1 MSVIIRFIHA
11 LTSRFKRNHSFLMTI
26 VKDLIMPGHHLYRFA
41 LRTLLGLLIL
51 SMAALTAHGQQT
63 TITDAA
69 KGAYDFDS
77 LSGVI
82 DADQVDYFSGNWSYA
97 LPLGEVEGAGGLSLP
112 LAMRYSSAVTGTDRL
127 IKLGTAEQ
135 ISTLSK
141 GTVTLNNA
149 TWVGLGWNLEF
160 GAIKVTG
167 GYELEDTTSPINH
180 PFSFNLSMVLPDGS
194 HRLVRQLDDSQ
205 RDADPGVPLPA
216 TNVYF
221 AENRR
226 FMDIRWN
233 FDRTEPLASTWTVKT
248 VSGLT
253 YTFGAVTIG
262 GRNYGMNQTV
272 KGGTVQNGRFD
283 ELMPEMVYQ
292 WNLAEIRDQAGN
304 TIRFEYVSDGP
315 VTTVRDWAKERA
327 EATRSFRNL
336 LDFADLD
343 RRFPNGI
350 SEDGNIY
357 NLTVVKTFNTAHLSK
372 VVFAGADGKVVR
384 KITTETS
391 EREDLHVARYD
402 QVAITYDNYFTTPA
416 GETLTYGHH
425 LVTNNRNYR
434 MYDGISSAHRLDALT
449 VTDGVETAT
458 NPNGNQIARY
468 VFRYADD
475 KSLQARPPVAP
486 GDNARTLLLEE
497 IAVMGTG
504 SAASDQLP
512 PWRFTNT
519 LADSYRITK
528 ILTPAGGEMKIAYE
542 EVAPPDTTLK
552 YDDAYF
558 DRARRIKRMI
568 RDADGGGGPV
578 PPDITTFNYIQTAP
592 VMDII
597 DDRRVRRITFP
608 IVDEVL
614 PGGHGKI
621 RRDFVGEA
629 DLDALGLSARN
640 KKQESER
647 DIRRGLLEQTI
658 HYDASG
664 TVVQRQRTNWQVTTQ
679 GTWTGRWQPFYHPG
693 IPQQAYWIRPQEQ
706 ATTRDG
712 VSTTTQLTHN
722 AKNGLVASE
731 TLKSGSNTLRVTE
744 TSYHA
749 DEVTR
754 SPVTLVFG
762 QPVLDTSLSS
772 HNRTH
777 AAFLSSG
784 DPPVASVEAFLNAD
798 SAIESSGFYD
808 FAGRR
813 FSVSG
818 HDALRIRGVL
828 GTDQL
833 QGGDNMYAGVTVNV
847 AWKNAGS
854 RPAASLTQV
863 VPLGGG
869 RPDPQEKT
877 FDVLMP
883 VPSSADS
890 ARVNLTMYAG
900 VYKPQ
905 QAVYRKIRVYAKDI
919 QVTAMSADDP
929 EDVFLEGAHI
939 LDRPHVVTVRDGSGS
954 KLQSTK
960 YRYGRFVTGN
970 NAIIMPD
977 TTSAWL
983 DRNADGQV
991 DAGEWIDRQVAAAYD
1006 AYGNL
1011 IAAKDAHGTVSS
1023 TIMGYGKMRP
1033 VAAFTGA
1040 EASKVAAEVFDDHAG
1055 WDALAA
1061 ATPWHRTDIRP
1072 GAVTLEAG
1080 ALALDNAVA
1089 ERSLPSLA
1097 AGVFEVD
1104 ARVQATGERT
1114 EVTLGQ
1120 NRIRWVFE
1128 RDGRVKAADNG
1139 TLKDTGARYV
1149 PGRWHRLRIA
1159 WKNGRWWA
1167 RVDGVRY
1174 PKTGAWNMR
1183 GRRGVVDAV
1192 RLANGART
1200 AAASFDNLRAWPE
1213 GAQPS
1218 AMTTYDPLTLDAVA
1232 VTDANGHTVRYARDG
1247 LRRVVQTSDSR
1258 ERLTAQRDHAFSRG
1272 ISGTS
1277 TYNTA
1282 RPNRQTDI
1290 AYPSKDG
1297 HKDLSEN
1304 GHRVITRGT
1313 GDRLEE
1319 GVSLET
1325 TGPYV
1330 VEAGETV
1337 DLKAS
1342 VRIVL
1347 GPGFHAKAGSNF
1359 RAGIDASAGGD
1370 GVTGTGAVDYNQEK
1384 AAKRAVKLGPS
1395 SVLETGRV
1403 EGRVTARADFHPGSA
1418 TSGKTVIMSF
1428 DDRDSGDY
1436 VRMVYENGRVKLES
1450 SIGGT
1455 AASTTMVPGY
1465 NRNWPWARVE
1475 MELLPTGKVNAW
1487 MYSHRDTRFRSAS
1500 ASVAVPANWTPA
1512 FKAVG
1517 ESGDGYLANLYVG
1530 KAEAVTT
1537 YYDGLARP
1545 IQTRAGAESNDIVTR
1560 TTYNRAGKPEKL
1572 LGPVYRSP
1580 SQRYSA
1586 LAETAAGGRVTTT
1599 TYESDPLLRVSSVVP
1614 PGHDNNSAVDSR
1626 YGNWAAGSGLG
1637 LSYVTV
1643 DDEKG
1648 VATTSVYDPYGR
1660 MSRVI
1665 ADSAGT
1671 SAGTRNNQTS
1681 YAYDTLDRL
1690 ISTTMPGGGTTRYA
1704 YDTLGRMTSRHH
1716 PDSDGAT
1723 LYKYDD
1729 LGRVR
1734 FSQDARQRAAGVS
1747 NATRKVTYTVYD
1759 DFGRVTRV
1767 GESAA
1772 DFSRLDPERSYPFEN
1787 DASSWRSRMTYDGG
1801 DAVTDS
1807 DPVAGNEAASGGP
1820 NYAQGRLT
1828 RAQENT
1834 DADAAAEV
1842 VHCYAYDHL
1851 GNVRV
1856 KQVSIDG
1863 LTGTKTAVY
1872 DHDLA
1877 GRVTRLTYPD
1887 GAQARYAYDGAGR
1900 LNRVGDANGNTLA
1913 AYTHTAAG
1921 NIKTHAVGDDVVT
1934 GTYTYNPREWVTD
1947 IDYAGKFSSE
1957 LTYDLAGNVTR
1968 QVYSHGS
1975 AASKTADY
1983 AYDALYRI
1991 TGFDLT
1997 GGTSR
2002 DYAYDRSGNMTS
2014 VVTGSNRLTYNYSSA
2029 STPNRLDST
2038 AVGSATTTYAYNADG
2053 SVSSIGGNTLSYNYR
2068 SLVTGYGGNNTYTRD
2083 SEGHRVKRTWPGGAT
2098 YYLRGAGG
2106 AVLAEYNSVGTLTSS
2121 YFYAG
2126 GDRLARLAKGAM
2138 HYYLKDHLGSTR
2150 ILLSSSGTAAATYDY
2165 WPYGEILASSGT
2177 GSTSFKFTGH
2187 ERDLESGF
2195 DFMQYRTYEP
2205 NRMRFLQMDPR
2216 AEKYPGMSPYI
2227 YAGNNPIKFVDARGD
2242 TLDVG
2247 GLNKGQTALSY
2258 IHSMFDEETANR
2270 ITMGDGGRVSFDTE
2284 GLDLSQDSGLE
2295 LLNNLVNG
2303 PGMFLF
2309 EVGENTSAV
2318 VRESFGDLQAGTSIG
2333 FTVLSMSS
2341 LGIQSYSRTPRN
2353 IDGGVGSSGFL
2364 PTSGYNGQVSMAPG
2378 HWTFD
2383 PAGNHLMPISN
2394 VTFHELAEI
2403 YHRTIGRQPY
2413 MREDGSGAHK
2423 QAIEDAKRFRRQVQP
2438 PSGLTV
2444 GKGKFWLE
2452 R

>member
-1 MSVIIRFIHA
+1 
-11 LTSRFKRNHSFLMTI
+11 
-26 VKDLIMPGHHLYRFA
+26 
-41 LRTLLGLLIL
+41 
-51 SMAALTAHGQQT
+51 
-63 TITDAA
+63 
-69 KGAYDFDS
+69 
-77 LSGVI
+77 
-82 DADQVDYFSGNWSYA
+82 
-97 LPLGEVEGAGGLSLP
+97 
-112 LAMRYSSAVTGTDRL
+112 
-127 IKLGTAEQ
+127 
-135 ISTLSK
+135 
-141 GTVTLNNA
+141 
-149 TWVGLGWNLEF
+149 
-160 GAIKVTG
+160 
-167 GYELEDTTSPINH
+167 
-180 PFSFNLSMVLPDGS
+180 
-194 HRLVRQLDDSQ
+194 
-205 RDADPGVPLPA
+205 
-216 TNVYF
+216 
-221 AENRR
+221 
-226 FMDIRWN
+226 
-233 FDRTEPLASTWTVKT
+233 KT

-262 GRNYGMNQTV
+262 GRDYGMNQTV

-304 TIRFEYVSDGP
+304 TIRFEYASDGP
-315 VTTVRDWAKERA
+315 VTSVRDWAKERA
-327 EATRSFRNL
+327 EETRSFRNL

-343 RRFPNGI
+343 PRFPNGV

-357 NLTVVKTFNTAHLSK
+357 NLTVVKTFHTGHLDE
-372 VVFAGADGKVVR
+372 VVFAGSDGKVVR
-384 KITTETS
+384 RITTETS
-391 EREDLHVARYD
+391 EREDLHVARHGG
-402 QVAITYDNYFTTPA
+402 VAITYDNYFDTSPN
-416 GETLTYGHH
+416 ENDLNTYGHY
-425 LVTNNRNYR
+425 LVRNNHNYR

-449 VTDGVETAT
+449 VTDGGGSQV
-458 NPNGNQIARY
+458 ARY

-486 GDNARTLLLEE
+486 GDNARTLLLKE

-504 SAASDQLP
+504 NAASDQLP

-528 ILTPAGGEMKIAYE
+528 IVTPAGGEMKIGYE
-542 EVAPPDTTLK
+542 AIAPPDTTLK

-558 DRARRIKRMI
+558 DRTRRIKRMI
-568 RDADGGGGPV
+568 RDADGAGAGL
-578 PPDITTFNYIQTAP
+578 PDITTFNYIQTAP

-614 PGGHGKI
+614 PGTHGKI

-664 TVVQRQRTNWQVTTQ
+664 NVVQRQRTTWQVTTQ

-693 IPQQAYWIRPQEQ
+693 IPQQAYWIRAQEQ

-731 TLKSGSNTLRVTE
+731 TLKSGSHTLRVTD

-749 DEVTR
+749 DAVTH

-762 QPVLDTSLSS
+762 QPILDTSISTA
-772 HNRTH
+772 NRTH

-784 DPPVASVEAFLNAD
+784 DPPTASVEAFLNAD
-798 SAIESSGFYD
+798 SAIESTGFYD
-808 FAGRR
+808 FEGRR

-833 QGGDNMYAGVTVNV
+833 QGGDNMYAGVTVTAQWNRG
-847 AWKNAGS
+847 GS
-854 RPAASLTQV
+854 RPAASLTHV

-905 QAVYRKIRVYAKDI
+905 QAVYRKIRVYARDI

-954 KLQSTK
+954 KLQSTRH
-960 YRYGRFVTGN
+960 RYGRFVHGN

-977 TTSAWL
+977 TTSVWL

-1011 IAAKDAHGTVSS
+1011 TQAKDAHGTVTS
-1023 TIMGYGKMRP
+1023 TIMGYGRMRP

-1040 EASKVAAEVFDDHAG
+1040 DASKVAAEVFDDHAG

-1061 ATPWHRTDIRP
+1061 ATAWRRTDTRP
-1072 GAVTLEAG
+1072 GAVTLEDG
-1080 ALALDNAVA
+1080 ALTLDNAVA

-1114 EVTLGQ
+1114 EVTLGN

-1149 PGRWHRLRIA
+1149 PGRWHHLRIA
-1159 WKNGRWWA
+1159 WKNGRWHA
-1167 RVDGVRY
+1167 RLDGVRY
-1174 PKTGAWNMR
+1174 PKTGVWNMR

-1192 RLANGART
+1192 RLANGAL
-1200 AAASFDNLRAWPE
+1200 AAEAAFDNLRAWPE
-1213 GAQPS
+1213 GTQPA
-1218 AMTTYDPLTLDAVA
+1218 AMTTYDPVTLDATA

-1247 LRRVVQTSDSR
+1247 LRRVVQTTDGAG
-1258 ERLTAQRDHAFSRG
+1258 RLTAQRDHAFSRG

-1277 TYNTA
+1277 AYNTS

-1290 AYPSKDG
+1290 AYLSRDG
-1297 HKDLSEN
+1297 HKDLSKD
-1304 GHRVITRGT
+1304 GHRIITRGT
-1313 GDRLEE
+1313 ALTEGITLEE

-1337 DLKAS
+1337 DLRAS

-1359 RAGIDASAGGD
+1359 RAGIDPRVGGD
-1370 GVTGTGAVDYNQEK
+1370 EVTGTGAVAWNQRK
-1384 AAKRAVKLGPS
+1384 AAKRAVKLGAT

-1418 TSGKTVIMSF
+1418 TSGKTVILSF
-1428 DDRDSGDY
+1428 VDRDAGDY
-1436 VRMVYENGRVKLES
+1436 VRMVYENGRVKMES
-1450 SIGGT
+1450 RIGGS
-1455 AASTTMVPGY
+1455 AASTAMVPGY
-1465 NRNWPWARVE
+1465 NSSWPWARVE
-1475 MELLPTGKVNAW
+1475 MELVPSGRVNAW
-1487 MYSHRDTRFRSAS
+1487 MYNHRDTRFKGAS

-1512 FKAVG
+1512 FKAAG
-1517 ESGDGYLANLYVG
+1517 ESGDAYLANLYIG

-1537 YYDGLARP
+1537 YYDGLARSM
-1545 IQTRAGAESNDIVTR
+1545 QTRAGAEADDIVAQA
-1560 TTYNRAGKPEKL
+1560 TYNHAGKPEKR
-1572 LGPVYRSP
+1572 LGPVYQSP

-1586 LAETAAGGRVTTT
+1586 LAETAADNRVTTT
-1599 TYESDPLLRVSSVVP
+1599 AYDDDPLLRVLRVVP
-1614 PGHDNNSAVDSR
+1614 PGHDNNSAVDTR
-1626 YGNWAAGSGLG
+1626 YGNWGTESGLG
-1637 LSYVTV
+1637 RSFQTV

-1648 VATTSVYDPYGR
+1648 VATTRVYDPYGR
-1660 MSRVI
+1660 MQHVI

-1671 SAGTRNNQTS
+1671 SVGTRNNRTS
-1681 YAYDTLDRL
+1681 YAYDALDRMV
-1690 ISTTMPGGGTTRYA
+1690 STTMPGGGTTRYA

-1716 PDSDGAT
+1716 PDADGAT

-1729 LGRVR
+1729 LGRMR
-1734 FSQDARQRAAGVS
+1734 FSQDARQRAEGTG
-1747 NATRKVTYTVYD
+1747 ATRKITYTVYD

-1767 GESAA
+1767 GEAAA

-1842 VHCYAYDHL
+1842 VHRYAYDHL

-1856 KQVSIDG
+1856 KQVSIEG

-1887 GAQARYAYDGAGR
+1887 GAQARYAYDSAGR
-1900 LNRVGDANGNTLA
+1900 ISRVGDANGNTLA

-1921 NIKTHAVGDDVVT
+1921 NIGTHVVGDAIVT

-1947 IDYAGKFSSE
+1947 IDYAGTFSSR

-1968 QVYSHGS
+1968 QVYRQGS

-1991 TGFDLT
+1991 TGFDVT

-2002 DYAYDRSGNMTS
+2002 DYAYDRSGNLKSM
-2014 VVTGSNRLTYNYSSA
+2014 VTGSSRLTYNYSA
-2029 STPNRLDST
+2029 GSTPNRLDST
-2038 AVGSATTTYAYNADG
+2038 TGAGGQTYRYNRNGWMTRKGADMVRYDYRGLTTGVGSAAYLMDPD
-2053 SVSSIGGNTLSYNYR
+2053 R
-2068 SLVTGYGGNNTYTRD
+2068 R
-2083 SEGHRVKRTWPGGAT
+2083 RVKKTVGTSTT
-2098 YYLRGAGG
+2098 YYLRGTGG
-2106 AVLAEYNSVGTLTSS
+2106 NVLAEYTGQTHSARYV
-2121 YFYAG
+2121 YAG
-2126 GDRLARLAKGAM
+2126 SRRIARIAGSSAS
-2138 HYYLKDHLGSTR
+2138 YYLADHLGSTR
-2150 ILLSSSGTAAATYDY
+2150 SLVDGDGAVTATYDY
-2165 WPYGEILASSGT
+2165 WPYGKVLATSGT
-2177 GSTSFKFTGH
+2177 GATHFRFTGH
-2187 ERDLESGF
+2187 ERDAESGL
-2195 DFMQYRTYEP
+2195 DYMLARSYAYDVG
-2205 NRMRFLQMDPR
+2205 RFLRPDPMQD
-2216 AEKYPGMSPYI
+2216 EFPGISPYT
-2227 YAGNNPIKFVDARGD
+2227 YANNNPLKYVDPDGLSHHEPHQYLNAKIASEIR
-2242 TLDVG
+2242 TLKLNAVYAAKETIQTSILASDAVSEVADYGVLG
-2247 GLNKGQTALSY
+2247 GLASAGAGLV
-2258 IHSMFDEETANR
+2258 TANPV
-2270 ITMGDGGRVSFDTE
+2270 TTAGSLGFVRVSAGIGTGADALKTVALTADALFFEGSSQEAFDQFKTT
-2284 GLDLSQDSGLE
+2284 
-2295 LLNNLVNG
+2295 LLNFVTSRTFNAISRLYIKPTNFNG
-2303 PGMFLF
+2303 PGPSYRHSQT
-2309 EVGENTSAV
+2309 GEFVSDWK
-2318 VRESFGDLQAGTSIG
+2318 GG
-2333 FTVLSMSS
+2333 
-2341 LGIQSYSRTPRN
+2341 SYT
-2353 IDGGVGSSGFL
+2353 
-2364 PTSGYNGQVSMAPG
+2364 TA
-2378 HWTFD
+2378 TE
-2383 PAGNHLMPISN
+2383 A
-2394 VTFHELAEI
+2394 
-2403 YHRTIGRQPY
+2403 
-2413 MREDGSGAHK
+2413 
-2423 QAIEDAKRFRRQVQP
+2423 AKTLVP
-2438 PSGLTV
+2438 DDD
-2444 GKGKFWLE
+2444 E

>member
-1 MSVIIRFIHA
+1 MQKLSC
-11 LTSRFKRNHSFLMTI
+11 
-26 VKDLIMPGHHLYRFA
+26 RFA
-41 LRTLLGLLIL
+41 LGTLLGFLLL
-51 SMAALTAHGQQT
+51 SLSTLTAHGQT
-63 TITDAA
+63 TIRDAA
-69 KGAYDFDS
+69 KSAYDFDS

-112 LAMRYSSAVTGTDRL
+112 ILMRYSSAVTGTDRL
-127 IKLGTAEQ
+127 IKLSDDPMVT
-135 ISTLSK
+135 STQSK

-180 PFSFNLSMVLPDGS
+180 PFSFNLSLVLPDGS

-205 RDADPGVPLPA
+205 RAATPGAALPA

-221 AENRR
+221 TEHRR

-233 FDRTEPLASTWTVKT
+233 FDRHAPLASTWTVKT
-248 VSGLT
+248 VSGLI

-262 GRNYGMNQTV
+262 GHDYGMNQTV
-272 KGGTVQNGRFD
+272 KGGAVQNGRFN

-304 TIRFEYVSDGP
+304 TIRFRYASDGP
-315 VTTVRDWAKERA
+315 VTTVRDRAKERA
-327 EATRSFRNL
+327 AETRSFRNL
-336 LDFADLD
+336 LEFADID
-343 RRFPNGI
+343 PRFPNGI
-350 SEDGNIY
+350 TSGPNRT

-372 VVFAGADGKVVR
+372 AILAGADGKVVR
-384 KITTETS
+384 KIATETS
-391 EREDLHVARYD
+391 EREDIHVARHGG
-402 QVAITYDNYFTTPA
+402 VAITYDNFFSTPA
-416 GETLTYGHH
+416 GQTLPYGHH
-425 LVTNNRNYR
+425 LVTDSRNYR
-434 MYDGISSAHRLDALT
+434 TYDGISSAHRLDVLT
-449 VTDGVETAT
+449 VRDGVETDT
-458 NPNGNQIARY
+458 NPDGNQIARY
-468 VFRYADD
+468 VFHYDGANGGPP
-475 KSLQARPPVAP
+475 RPAVAS

-504 SAASDQLP
+504 NGASDQLP

-528 ILTPAGGEMKIAYE
+528 IVTPAGGEMKIAYE

-552 YDDAYF
+552 YDAAYF
-558 DRARRIKRMI
+558 DRSRRIKRMI

-597 DDRRVRRITFP
+597 DSRRVRRITFP

-640 KKQESER
+640 RQQESER
-647 DIRRGLLEQTI
+647 AIRRGLLEQTI

-693 IPQQAYWIRPQEQ
+693 IPQQAYWVRAQE
-706 ATTRDG
+706 TTVTRDG
-712 VSTTTQLTHN
+712 VGTTTQLTHN
-722 AKNGLVASE
+722 AKNGLVARE
-731 TLKSGSNTLRVTE
+731 TLKSGAHTLRVTE

-749 DEVTR
+749 DQVTR
-754 SPVTLVFG
+754 RPVTLVFG
-762 QPVLDTSLSS
+762 QPVLDTSLSTPD
-772 HNRTH
+772 RTH

-798 SAIESSGFYD
+798 SGSESTGFYD
-808 FAGRR
+808 FETRR
-813 FSVSG
+813 FSVFG
-818 HDALRIRGVL
+818 TNALRIRGVL

-833 QGGDNMYAGVTVNV
+833 QGGDNMYAGVTVTAQWNRG
-847 AWKNAGS
+847 GS

-863 VPLGGG
+863 VPVAGGLSG
-869 RPDPQEKT
+869 PREKS

-890 ARVNLTMYAG
+890 ASVKLTMYAG

-905 QAVYRKIRVYAKDI
+905 QSVYRRIRVYARDI
-919 QVTAMSADDP
+919 RATAMSADDP

-939 LDRPHVVTVRDGSGS
+939 LDRPHVVTVRDGYGN
-954 KLQSTK
+954 KLQSTRH
-960 YRYGRFVTGN
+960 RYGRFVHGN

-977 TTSAWL
+977 TTSVWL
-983 DRNADGQV
+983 DRDGDGVV
-991 DAGEWIDRQVAAAYD
+991 DAGEWIDRQVADAYD

-1011 IAAKDAHGTVSS
+1011 IEAKDAHGTVSS

-1040 EASKVAAEVFDDHAG
+1040 DASKVAAEVFDDHAG
-1055 WDALAA
+1055 WDALVAA
-1061 ATPWHRTDIRP
+1061 SPWRRTDTRP
-1072 GAVTLEAG
+1072 GAVTLEGG

-1089 ERSLPSLA
+1089 ERTLSSLA

-1104 ARVQATGERT
+1104 VRVQTTGERT

-1128 RDGRVKAADNG
+1128 RDGSMKAADNG

-1174 PKTGAWNMR
+1174 PKAGAWNMR

-1192 RLANGART
+1192 RLANGAQP

-1213 GAQPS
+1213 GAQPA
-1218 AMTTYDPLTLDAVA
+1218 AMTTYDPVTLDAVA

-1247 LRRVVQTSDSR
+1247 LRRVVQSTDLKG
-1258 ERLTAQRDHAFSRG
+1258 RLTAQRDHRFSRG

-1277 TYNTA
+1277 FYNTNA
-1282 RPNRQTDI
+1282 PNRQTDI
-1290 AYPSKDG
+1290 AYLSKYG

-1304 GHRVITRGT
+1304 GHRTLVRGS

-1325 TGPYV
+1325 SGPYV

-1359 RAGIDASAGGD
+1359 RAGIDDSAGGD
-1370 GVTGTGAVDYNQEK
+1370 QVTGSGAVAYNQQK
-1384 AAKRAVKLGPS
+1384 AAKRAVKLGAS
-1395 SVLETGRV
+1395 SVLETGRL

-1418 TSGKTVIMSF
+1418 TSGKTVIMAFEDGS
-1428 DDRDSGDY
+1428 DY

-1450 SIGGT
+1450 SIGGN
-1455 AASTTMVPGY
+1455 AASTAMVPGY

-1487 MYSHRDTRFRSAS
+1487 MYGHKDTRFKGAS
-1500 ASVAVPANWTPA
+1500 ASVAVPSGWTPA
-1512 FKAVG
+1512 FKAAG
-1517 ESGDGYLANLYVG
+1517 ESGDGYLANLYIG

-1537 YYDGLARP
+1537 YYDGLVRS
-1545 IQTRAGAESNDIVTR
+1545 IQSRAGAEADDIVTR
-1560 TTYNRAGKPEKL
+1560 TTYNRVNLPERL
-1572 LGPVYRSP
+1572 LGPVHRAP
-1580 SQRYSA
+1580 SYDYGVLSDA
-1586 LAETAAGGRVTTT
+1586 AAGSRITRT
-1599 TYESDPLLRVSSVVP
+1599 TYDNDPLLRVSSVVP
-1614 PGHDNNSAVDSR
+1614 PGHDNNSAVDNR
-1626 YGNWAAGSGLG
+1626 YGNWGTESGQG
-1637 LSYVTV
+1637 RSFQTV

-1648 VATTSVYDPYGR
+1648 VATTRVYDPYGR
-1660 MSRVI
+1660 MRHVI

-1671 SAGTRNNQTS
+1671 GAGTRNNRTS
-1681 YAYDTLDRL
+1681 FSYDALDRL
-1690 ISTTMPGGGTTRYA
+1690 VSTTMPGGGTTRYA

-1716 PDSDGAT
+1716 PDADAAT

-1729 LGRVR
+1729 LGRMR
-1734 FSQDARQRAAGVS
+1734 FSQDARQRAAGSS

-1767 GESAA
+1767 GEAA
-1772 DFSRLDPERSYPFEN
+1772 ANFSELDPERSYPFEN

-1801 DAVTDS
+1801 GDL
-1807 DPVAGNEAASGGP
+1807 VAGGEIEGGGP

-1828 RAQENT
+1828 KAQENT

-1842 VHCYAYDHL
+1842 VHRYAYDHL

-1856 KQVSIDG
+1856 KQVEIEG
-1863 LTGTKTAVY
+1863 LAGTKTLEYVY
-1872 DHDLA
+1872 DLA
-1877 GRVTRLTYPD
+1877 GRITGIIYPD

-1900 LNRVGDANGNTLA
+1900 LARVGDARGMTLA
-1913 AYTHTAAG
+1913 EYTHTAAG

-1934 GTYTYNPREWVTD
+1934 GTYAYNPREWVTD
-1947 IDYAGKFSSE
+1947 IDYAGTFRSK

-1968 QVYSHGS
+1968 QEYSHGS

-1991 TGFDLT
+1991 TSFDLT

-2002 DYAYDRSGNMTS
+2002 DYAYDRSGNLKSM
-2014 VVTGSNRLTYNYSSA
+2014 VTGSSRLTYNYSGT

-2038 AVGSATTTYAYNADG
+2038 TGTGGQAYVYNQNGWMTRKGADT
-2053 SVSSIGGNTLSYNYR
+2053 VRYDYR
-2068 SLVTGYGGNNTYTRD
+2068 GLTTGYGSARYLMDPDRR
-2083 SEGHRVKRTWPGGAT
+2083 RVKKTVGTAKT
-2098 YYLRGAGG
+2098 YYLRGPGG
-2106 AVLAEYNSVGTLTSS
+2106 NVLAEYSGQSLSAK
-2121 YFYAG
+2121 YIYAG
-2126 GDRLARLAKGAM
+2126 SKRIARIAGDSAS
-2138 HYYLKDHLGSTR
+2138 YYLADHLGSTR
-2150 ILLSSSGTAAATYDY
+2150 SLVDDEGAVTAAYDY
-2165 WPYGEILASSGT
+2165 WPYGKVLASSGS
-2177 GSTSFKFTGH
+2177 GSTHFRFTGH
-2187 ERDLESGF
+2187 ERDAESGL
-2195 DFMQYRTYEP
+2195 DYMLTRNYAYDVG
-2205 NRMRFLQMDPR
+2205 RFLRPDPMQD
-2216 AEKYPGMSPYI
+2216 EYPGLSPYA
-2227 YAGNNPIKFVDARGD
+2227 YANNNPLKYVDPDGMIIELASNLKPEQRARLQGYLDNLHKSQTGKFIYDEVHGSDVIFTIGFDEDIAKGKGGSADIIFNEEETERNPLTNLVTKASVSRGQLSIAEQRILGSPGD
-2242 TLDVG
+2242 T
-2247 GLNKGQTALSY
+2247 
-2258 IHSMFDEETANR
+2258 I
-2270 ITMGDGGRVSFDTE
+2270 E
-2284 GLDLSQDSGLE
+2284 GILGHEIFHAFQAIDDPARYKNLKEKAKRENLDLDQQELE
-2295 LLNNLVNG
+2295 IDAYIIQG
-2303 PGMFLF
+2303 II
-2309 EVGENTSAV
+2309 
-2318 VRESFGDLQAGTSIG
+2318 ES
-2333 FTVLSMSS
+2333 
-2341 LGIQSYSRTPRN
+2341 
-2353 IDGGVGSSGFL
+2353 
-2364 PTSGYNGQVSMAPG
+2364 
-2378 HWTFD
+2378 
-2383 PAGNHLMPISN
+2383 
-2394 VTFHELAEI
+2394 E
-2403 YHRTIGRQPY
+2403 
-2413 MREDGSGAHK
+2413 
-2423 QAIEDAKRFRRQVQP
+2423 
-2438 PSGLTV
+2438 
-2444 GKGKFWLE
+2444 LE
-2452 R
+2452 RQQRKEEESREGG

>member
-1 MSVIIRFIHA
+1 MPVFIHYIHT
-11 LTSRFKRNHSFLMTI
+11 LTMRISRKYRTAATI
-26 VKDLIMPGHHLYRFA
+26 VKDLIMQRRLCHFA

-51 SMAALTAHGQQT
+51 SMSALTAHGQQ

-97 LPLGEVEGAGGLSLP
+97 LPLGEVEGTGGLSLP

-127 IKLGTAEQ
+127 IRLSDDPAVT
-135 ISTLSK
+135 STLSK

-160 GAIKVTG
+160 GAIRVTG
-167 GYELEDTTSPINH
+167 GYELKDTTSPINH

-205 RDADPGVPLPA
+205 RADDPGVSLPA

-226 FMDIRWN
+226 FMDVRWN
-233 FDRTEPLASTWTVKT
+233 FDRNAPLASTWTVKT

-262 GRNYGMNQTV
+262 GNSYGMNQTV

-304 TIRFEYVSDGP
+304 TIRFRYASDGP

-327 EATRSFRNL
+327 EETRSFRNL

-343 RRFPNGI
+343 PRFPNGV

-372 VVFAGADGKVVR
+372 VIFAGADGKVVR
-384 KITTETS
+384 KIATETS
-391 EREDLHVARYD
+391 EREDLHVARHGG
-402 QVAITYDNYFTTPA
+402 VAITYDNYFDTPT
-416 GETLTYGHH
+416 GQNLTYGHH
-425 LVTNNRNYR
+425 LVRNNRNYR

-449 VTDGVETAT
+449 VTDGVETVT
-458 NPNGNQIARY
+458 NPDGNQIARY

-558 DRARRIKRMI
+558 DRSRRIKRMI
-568 RDADGGGGPV
+568 RDADGAGGPV

-608 IVDEVL
+608 VVDEVL

-629 DLDALGLSARN
+629 DLDALGLSATNR
-640 KKQESER
+640 KQESER

-664 TVVQRQRTNWQVTTQ
+664 NVVQRQRTTWQVTTQ

-693 IPQQAYWIRPQEQ
+693 IPQQAYWIRAQEM
-706 ATTRDG
+706 ATTWDG
-712 VSTTTQLTHN
+712 VITTTQLTHN
-722 AKNGLVASE
+722 AKNGLVATE
-731 TLKSGSNTLRVTE
+731 TLKSGTHTLRVTE

-749 DEVTR
+749 DQVTH

-762 QPVLDTSLSS
+762 QPVLDTSLSTA
-772 HNRTH
+772 NRTH

-798 SAIESSGFYD
+798 SAIESTGFYD

-813 FSVSG
+813 FSLSG

-905 QAVYRKIRVYAKDI
+905 QAVYRKIRVYARDL

-954 KLQSTK
+954 KLHSRK

-991 DAGEWIDRQVAAAYD
+991 SANEWIDRQVAAAYD

-1023 TIMGYGKMRP
+1023 TIMGYGRMRP

-1040 EASKVAAEVFDDHAG
+1040 PGSQVTAEVFDDHAS

-1061 ATPWHRTDIRP
+1061 ATPWHRTDTRA

-1080 ALALDNAVA
+1080 AFSVDNAVA

-1104 ARVQATGERT
+1104 VRVQATGERT

-1128 RDGRVKAADNG
+1128 RDGSVKAADNG

-1149 PGRWHRLRIA
+1149 PGRWHHLRIA
-1159 WKNGRWWA
+1159 WKDGRWWA

-1174 PKTGAWNMR
+1174 PKTGTWNMR

-1192 RLANGART
+1192 RLANGAQPAE
-1200 AAASFDNLRAWPE
+1200 AAFDNLRAWPE
-1213 GAQPS
+1213 GAQPA
-1218 AMTTYDPLTLDAVA
+1218 AMTTYDPVTLDAIA

-1247 LRRVVQTSDSR
+1247 LRRVVQTSDLKG
-1258 ERLTAQRDHAFSRG
+1258 RLTAQRDHAFSRET
-1272 ISGTS
+1272 SGVS
-1277 TYNTA
+1277 AYNTA

-1290 AYPSKDG
+1290 AYPSRDG
-1297 HKDLSEN
+1297 HKDLSMD

-1330 VEAGETV
+1330 VEAGETAT
-1337 DLKAS
+1337 LKAS

-1370 GVTGTGAVDYNQEK
+1370 GVTGSGAVAYNQRK
-1384 AAKRAVKLGPS
+1384 AAKRAVKLGAS

-1418 TSGKTVIMSF
+1418 TSGKTVIMAF
-1428 DDRDSGDY
+1428 EDGNDY
-1436 VRMVYENGRVKLES
+1436 VRMVYDRGRVKLER

-1455 AASTTMVPGY
+1455 AASTAMVPGY

-1487 MYSHRDTRFRSAS
+1487 MYGHKDTRFKSAS
-1500 ASVAVPANWTPA
+1500 ASATVPANWKPA
-1512 FKAVG
+1512 FKAAG
-1517 ESGDGYLANLYVG
+1517 ESGDAYLANLYIG
-1530 KAEAVTT
+1530 EAETVTT

-1545 IQTRAGAESNDIVTR
+1545 IQTRAGAEANDIVTR
-1560 TTYNRAGKPEKL
+1560 TTYNRVNLPERL
-1572 LGPVYRSP
+1572 LGPVHRAP
-1580 SQRYSA
+1580 SYDYGVLSDA
-1586 LAETAAGGRVTTT
+1586 AAGSRITRT
-1599 TYESDPLLRVSSVVP
+1599 TYDNDPLLRVSSVVP
-1614 PGHDNNSAVDSR
+1614 PGHDNNSAVDTR
-1626 YGNWAAGSGLG
+1626 YGNWAAGPGLG
-1637 LSYVTV
+1637 RSYVTV

-1648 VATTSVYDPYGR
+1648 VATTRVYDPYGR
-1660 MSRVI
+1660 MQHVI
-1665 ADSAGT
+1665 ADSAGV
-1671 SAGTRNNQTS
+1671 SAGTRNN
-1681 YAYDTLDRL
+1681 
-1690 ISTTMPGGGTTRYA
+1690 
-1704 YDTLGRMTSRHH
+1704 
-1716 PDSDGAT
+1716 
-1723 LYKYDD
+1723 
-1729 LGRVR
+1729 
-1734 FSQDARQRAAGVS
+1734 
-1747 NATRKVTYTVYD
+1747 
-1759 DFGRVTRV
+1759 
-1767 GESAA
+1767 
-1772 DFSRLDPERSYPFEN
+1772 
-1787 DASSWRSRMTYDGG
+1787 
-1801 DAVTDS
+1801 
-1807 DPVAGNEAASGGP
+1807 
-1820 NYAQGRLT
+1820 
-1828 RAQENT
+1828 
-1834 DADAAAEV
+1834 
-1842 VHCYAYDHL
+1842 
-1851 GNVRV
+1851 
-1856 KQVSIDG
+1856 
-1863 LTGTKTAVY
+1863 
-1872 DHDLA
+1872 
-1877 GRVTRLTYPD
+1877 
-1887 GAQARYAYDGAGR
+1887 
-1900 LNRVGDANGNTLA
+1900 
-1913 AYTHTAAG
+1913 
-1921 NIKTHAVGDDVVT
+1921 
-1934 GTYTYNPREWVTD
+1934 
-1947 IDYAGKFSSE
+1947 
-1957 LTYDLAGNVTR
+1957 
-1968 QVYSHGS
+1968 
-1975 AASKTADY
+1975 
-1983 AYDALYRI
+1983 
-1991 TGFDLT
+1991 
-1997 GGTSR
+1997 
-2002 DYAYDRSGNMTS
+2002 
-2014 VVTGSNRLTYNYSSA
+2014 
-2029 STPNRLDST
+2029 
-2038 AVGSATTTYAYNADG
+2038 
-2053 SVSSIGGNTLSYNYR
+2053 
-2068 SLVTGYGGNNTYTRD
+2068 
-2083 SEGHRVKRTWPGGAT
+2083 
-2098 YYLRGAGG
+2098 
-2106 AVLAEYNSVGTLTSS
+2106 
-2121 YFYAG
+2121 
-2126 GDRLARLAKGAM
+2126 
-2138 HYYLKDHLGSTR
+2138 
-2150 ILLSSSGTAAATYDY
+2150 
-2165 WPYGEILASSGT
+2165 
-2177 GSTSFKFTGH
+2177 
-2187 ERDLESGF
+2187 
-2195 DFMQYRTYEP
+2195 
-2205 NRMRFLQMDPR
+2205 
-2216 AEKYPGMSPYI
+2216 
-2227 YAGNNPIKFVDARGD
+2227 
-2242 TLDVG
+2242 
-2247 GLNKGQTALSY
+2247 
-2258 IHSMFDEETANR
+2258 
-2270 ITMGDGGRVSFDTE
+2270 
-2284 GLDLSQDSGLE
+2284 
-2295 LLNNLVNG
+2295 
-2303 PGMFLF
+2303 
-2309 EVGENTSAV
+2309 
-2318 VRESFGDLQAGTSIG
+2318 
-2333 FTVLSMSS
+2333 
-2341 LGIQSYSRTPRN
+2341 
-2353 IDGGVGSSGFL
+2353 
-2364 PTSGYNGQVSMAPG
+2364 
-2378 HWTFD
+2378 
-2383 PAGNHLMPISN
+2383 
-2394 VTFHELAEI
+2394 
-2403 YHRTIGRQPY
+2403 
-2413 MREDGSGAHK
+2413 
-2423 QAIEDAKRFRRQVQP
+2423 
-2438 PSGLTV
+2438 
-2444 GKGKFWLE
+2444 
-2452 R
+2452 

>member
-1 MSVIIRFIHA
+1 MPVFIHYIHT
-11 LTSRFKRNHSFLMTI
+11 LTMRISRKYRTAATI
-26 VKDLIMPGHHLYRFA
+26 VKELIMPRRHLYRFA
-41 LRTLLGLLIL
+41 LGTLFGLLL
-51 SMAALTAHGQQT
+51 LFMAALNVHSQT

-97 LPLGEVEGAGGLSLP
+97 LPLGEVEGTGGLSLP

-160 GAIKVTG
+160 GAIRVIG
-167 GYELEDTTSPINH
+167 GYDLKDTTSPINH

-205 RDADPGVPLPA
+205 RSSDTSAALPA

-226 FMDIRWN
+226 FMDVRWN
-233 FDRTEPLASTWTVKT
+233 FDRNAPLASTWTVKT

-262 GRNYGMNQTV
+262 GRDYGMNQTV

-304 TIRFEYVSDGP
+304 TIRFRYASDGP

-327 EATRSFRNL
+327 EETRSFRNL

-343 RRFPNGI
+343 PRFPNGV

-357 NLTVVKTFNTAHLSK
+357 NLTVVKTFHTGHLDE
-372 VVFAGADGKVVR
+372 VVFAGSDGKVVR
-384 KITTETS
+384 RITTETS
-391 EREDLHVARYD
+391 EREDLHVARHGG
-402 QVAITYDNYFTTPA
+402 VAITYDNYFTTPT
-416 GETLTYGHH
+416 GQNLTYGHH
-425 LVTNNRNYR
+425 LVRNNRNYR
-434 MYDGISSAHRLDALT
+434 MYDGLSSAHRLDALT
-449 VTDGVETAT
+449 VRDGR
-458 NPNGNQIARY
+458 GNQIARY

-504 SAASDQLP
+504 SAAADQLP

-528 ILTPAGGEMKIAYE
+528 ILTPAGGEMKIVYE
-542 EVAPPDTTLK
+542 AIPVPDTSWAK
-552 YDDAYF
+552 HINYDEAYF
-558 DRARRIKRMI
+558 DRSRRIKHMI
-568 RDADGGGGPV
+568 RDADGAGPV
-578 PPDITTFNYIQTAP
+578 PPDRTTFTYVQTAP
-592 VMDII
+592 VMDTI
-597 DDRRVRRITFP
+597 DSRRMRRVTFP

-629 DLDALGLSARN
+629 DLDALELSATNR
-640 KKQESER
+640 KQESER

-658 HYDASG
+658 HYDATG
-664 TVVQRQRTNWQVTTQ
+664 TVVQRQRTTWQVTTQ

-693 IPQQAYWIRPQEQ
+693 IPQQAYWIRAQEM

-712 VSTTTQLTHN
+712 VITTTQLTHN
-722 AKNGLVASE
+722 AKNGLVATE
-731 TLKSGSNTLRVTE
+731 TLKSGTHTLRVTE

-762 QPVLDTSLSS
+762 QPVLDTSLSTR
-772 HNRTH
+772 NQTH

-798 SAIESSGFYD
+798 SAIESTGFYD

-813 FSVSG
+813 FSLSG
-818 HDALRIRGVL
+818 HHALRIRGVL

-847 AWKNAGS
+847 AWKNAGN

-869 RPDPQEKT
+869 RPSPQEKT

-900 VYKPQ
+900 VYKPRQ
-905 QAVYRKIRVYAKDI
+905 SVYRKIRVYAKDI

-929 EDVFLEGAHI
+929 EAVFLEGAHI
-939 LDRPHVVTVRDGSGS
+939 LDRPHVVTVKDGSGNR
-954 KLQSTK
+954 LQSTRH
-960 YRYGRFVTGN
+960 RYGRFVHGN
-970 NAIIMPD
+970 IAIIMPD

-983 DRNADGQV
+983 DRNADGLV
-991 DAGEWIDRQVAAAYD
+991 DAGEWIDRQVAAVYD

-1011 IAAKDAHGTVSS
+1011 LAAKDAHGTVTS
-1023 TIMGYGKMRP
+1023 TIMGYGRMRP

-1040 EASKVAAEVFDDHAG
+1040 EASKVTAEVFDDHAG
-1055 WDALAA
+1055 WNALVAA
-1061 ATPWHRTDIRP
+1061 GPWRRTDTRP
-1072 GAVTLEAG
+1072 GAITLEAG
-1080 ALALDNAVA
+1080 ALSLDNAVA

-1104 ARVQATGERT
+1104 TRVQATGERT

-1128 RDGRVKAADNG
+1128 RDGSVKAADNG
-1139 TLKDTGARYV
+1139 TLKVTGARYV

-1159 WKNGRWWA
+1159 WKNGRWHA

-1174 PKTGAWNMR
+1174 PATGAWNMR

-1192 RLANGART
+1192 RLANGAQPAE
-1200 AAASFDNLRAWPE
+1200 AAFDNLRAWPD
-1213 GAQPS
+1213 GAQPA
-1218 AMTTYDPLTLDAVA
+1218 AMTTFDPVTLDAVT

-1247 LRRVVQTSDSR
+1247 LRRVVQTTDGR
-1258 ERLTAQRDHAFSRG
+1258 GRLTAQRDHRFSRG
-1272 ISGTS
+1272 KSGTS
-1277 TYNTA
+1277 AYNTS

-1297 HKDLSEN
+1297 HKDLSRD
-1304 GHRVITRGT
+1304 GHRTLVRGS

-1359 RAGIDASAGGD
+1359 RAGIDPRAGGD
-1370 GVTGTGAVDYNQEK
+1370 GVTGTGAVAYNQEK
-1384 AAKRAVKLGPS
+1384 AAKRAVKLGAS
-1395 SVLETGRV
+1395 SVLETGKV

-1418 TSGKTVIMSF
+1418 TSGKTVIMAF

-1455 AASTTMVPGY
+1455 AASTAMVPGY

-1475 MELLPTGKVNAW
+1475 MELLPSGKVNAW
-1487 MYSHRDTRFRSAS
+1487 LYGHKDTRFKSAS
-1500 ASVAVPANWTPA
+1500 ASATVPANWKPA
-1512 FKAVG
+1512 FKAAG
-1517 ESGDGYLANLYVG
+1517 ESGDGYLANLYIG
-1530 KAEAVTT
+1530 EAETVTT
-1537 YYDGLARP
+1537 YYDGLARSM
-1545 IQTRAGAESNDIVTR
+1545 QTRAGAEAKDIVTQA
-1560 TTYNRAGKPEKL
+1560 TYNRAGKPDRL

-1586 LAETAAGGRVTTT
+1586 LAETAAGSRVTTT
-1599 TYESDPLLRVSSVVP
+1599 AYDDDPLLRVSRVVP
-1614 PGHDNNSAVDSR
+1614 PGHDNNSAVDTR
-1626 YGNWAAGSGLG
+1626 YGNWGTESGLG
-1637 LSYVTV
+1637 RSFQTV

-1648 VATTSVYDPYGR
+1648 VATTRVYDPYGR
-1660 MSRVI
+1660 MRHVI
-1665 ADSAGT
+1665 ADSAGV
-1671 SAGTRNNQTS
+1671 SVGTRNNRTS
-1681 YAYDTLDRL
+1681 YAYDALDRMV
-1690 ISTTMPGGGTTRYA
+1690 STTMPGGGTTRYA

-1716 PDSDGAT
+1716 PDADGAT

-1729 LGRVR
+1729 QGRMR
-1734 FSQDARQRAAGVS
+1734 FSQDARQRAAGTS
-1747 NATRKVTYTVYD
+1747 NATRKITYTVYD

-1767 GESAA
+1767 GEAA
-1772 DFSRLDPERSYPFEN
+1772 ANFSRLDPERSYPFEN

-1801 DAVTDS
+1801 DLVAG
-1807 DPVAGNEAASGGP
+1807 DPVADNGTASGGS

-1828 RAQENT
+1828 KIEENT
-1834 DADAAAEV
+1834 DAD
-1842 VHCYAYDHL
+1842 
-1851 GNVRV
+1851 
-1856 KQVSIDG
+1856 
-1863 LTGTKTAVY
+1863 
-1872 DHDLA
+1872 
-1877 GRVTRLTYPD
+1877 
-1887 GAQARYAYDGAGR
+1887 
-1900 LNRVGDANGNTLA
+1900 
-1913 AYTHTAAG
+1913 
-1921 NIKTHAVGDDVVT
+1921 
-1934 GTYTYNPREWVTD
+1934 
-1947 IDYAGKFSSE
+1947 
-1957 LTYDLAGNVTR
+1957 
-1968 QVYSHGS
+1968 
-1975 AASKTADY
+1975 
-1983 AYDALYRI
+1983 
-1991 TGFDLT
+1991 
-1997 GGTSR
+1997 
-2002 DYAYDRSGNMTS
+2002 
-2014 VVTGSNRLTYNYSSA
+2014 
-2029 STPNRLDST
+2029 
-2038 AVGSATTTYAYNADG
+2038 
-2053 SVSSIGGNTLSYNYR
+2053 
-2068 SLVTGYGGNNTYTRD
+2068 
-2083 SEGHRVKRTWPGGAT
+2083 
-2098 YYLRGAGG
+2098 
-2106 AVLAEYNSVGTLTSS
+2106 
-2121 YFYAG
+2121 
-2126 GDRLARLAKGAM
+2126 
-2138 HYYLKDHLGSTR
+2138 
-2150 ILLSSSGTAAATYDY
+2150 
-2165 WPYGEILASSGT
+2165 
-2177 GSTSFKFTGH
+2177 
-2187 ERDLESGF
+2187 
-2195 DFMQYRTYEP
+2195 
-2205 NRMRFLQMDPR
+2205 
-2216 AEKYPGMSPYI
+2216 
-2227 YAGNNPIKFVDARGD
+2227 
-2242 TLDVG
+2242 
-2247 GLNKGQTALSY
+2247 
-2258 IHSMFDEETANR
+2258 
-2270 ITMGDGGRVSFDTE
+2270 
-2284 GLDLSQDSGLE
+2284 
-2295 LLNNLVNG
+2295 
-2303 PGMFLF
+2303 
-2309 EVGENTSAV
+2309 
-2318 VRESFGDLQAGTSIG
+2318 
-2333 FTVLSMSS
+2333 
-2341 LGIQSYSRTPRN
+2341 
-2353 IDGGVGSSGFL
+2353 
-2364 PTSGYNGQVSMAPG
+2364 
-2378 HWTFD
+2378 
-2383 PAGNHLMPISN
+2383 
-2394 VTFHELAEI
+2394 
-2403 YHRTIGRQPY
+2403 
-2413 MREDGSGAHK
+2413 
-2423 QAIEDAKRFRRQVQP
+2423 
-2438 PSGLTV
+2438 
-2444 GKGKFWLE
+2444 
-2452 R
+2452 

>member
-1 MSVIIRFIHA
+1 MPVFIHYIRT
-11 LTSRFKRNHSFLMTI
+11 LTMRILRKHRTAVTI
-26 VKDLIMPGHHLYRFA
+26 VKEFTMQRRLCHFA

-51 SMAALTAHGQQT
+51 SMAALTAHGQT

-97 LPLGEVEGAGGLSLP
+97 VPLGEVEGAGGLSLP

-127 IKLGTAEQ
+127 IKLGTAQQ

-167 GYELEDTTSPINH
+167 GYELKDTTSPINH

-205 RDADPGVPLPA
+205 RSSDTSAALPA

-226 FMDIRWN
+226 FMDVRWN
-233 FDRTEPLASTWTVKT
+233 FNRNRPLASTWTVKT

-262 GRNYGMNQTV
+262 GRDYGMNQTV

-304 TIRFEYVSDGP
+304 TIRFEYASDGP

-327 EATRSFRNL
+327 AETRSFRNL

-343 RRFPNGI
+343 PRFPNGV
-350 SEDGNIY
+350 SEDGNTY

-372 VVFAGADGKVVR
+372 IVFAGSDGKVVR

-391 EREDLHVARYD
+391 EREDLNIARH
-402 QVAITYDNYFTTPA
+402 QNVVITYDNYFDTSPN
-416 GETLTYGHH
+416 ENDLNTYGHY
-425 LVTNNRNYR
+425 LVRNNHNYR

-449 VTDGVETAT
+449 VTDGGGSQV
-458 NPNGNQIARY
+458 ARY

-486 GDNARTLLLEE
+486 GDNARTLLLKE

-504 SAASDQLP
+504 NAASDQLP

-528 ILTPAGGEMKIAYE
+528 IVTPAGGEMKIGYE
-542 EVAPPDTTLK
+542 AIAPPDTTLK

-568 RDADGGGGPV
+568 RDADGAGAGL
-578 PPDITTFNYIQTAP
+578 PDITTFNYIQTAP

-614 PGGHGKI
+614 PGTHGKI

-664 TVVQRQRTNWQVTTQ
+664 TVVQRQRTNWQVTAQ

-693 IPQQAYWIRPQEQ
+693 IPQQAYWIRAQEQ

-731 TLKSGSNTLRVTE
+731 TLKSGSTPCASPRPAIMRTVT
-744 TSYHA
+744 H
-749 DEVTR
+749 

-762 QPVLDTSLSS
+762 QPVLDTSLSTA
-772 HNRTH
+772 NRTH

-798 SAIESSGFYD
+798 SAIESTGFYD
-808 FAGRR
+808 FEGRR

-833 QGGDNMYAGVTVNV
+833 QGGDNMYAGVTVTV

-905 QAVYRKIRVYAKDI
+905 QAVYRKIRVYARDI

-939 LDRPHVVTVRDGSGS
+939 LDRPHVVTVRDGSGNR
-954 KLQSTK
+954 LQSTR
-960 YRYGRFVTGN
+960 YRYGRFVHGN
-970 NAIIMPD
+970 HAIIMPD
-977 TTSAWL
+977 TTSVWL
-983 DRNADGQV
+983 DRNADGVV
-991 DAGEWIDRQVAAAYD
+991 DTNEWIDRQVADAYD

-1011 IAAKDAHGTVSS
+1011 TEAKNAHGTVTS

-1040 EASKVAAEVFDDHAG
+1040 EASKVTAEVFDDHAG

-1061 ATPWHRTDIRP
+1061 ATPWHRTDTRA
-1072 GAVTLEAG
+1072 GAITLKDG

-1149 PGRWHRLRIA
+1149 PGRWHHLRIA
-1159 WKNGRWWA
+1159 WKNGRWHA
-1167 RVDGVRY
+1167 RMDGARY

-1192 RLANGART
+1192 RLANGAQPAE
-1200 AAASFDNLRAWPE
+1200 AAFDNLRAWPE
-1213 GAQPS
+1213 GAQPA
-1218 AMTTYDPLTLDAVA
+1218 AMTTFDPVTLDAVA

-1247 LRRVVQTSDSR
+1247 LRRVVQTSDGR
-1258 ERLTAQRDHAFSRG
+1258 ERQTAQRDHAFSRG

-1277 TYNTA
+1277 AYNTS

-1290 AYPSKDG
+1290 AYPSRDG
-1297 HKDLSEN
+1297 HKDLSKD

-1330 VEAGETV
+1330 VEAGETAT
-1337 DLKAS
+1337 LKAS

-1370 GVTGTGAVDYNQEK
+1370 GVTGSGAVAWNQRK
-1384 AAKRAVKLGPS
+1384 AAKRSVKLGAS

-1418 TSGKTVIMSF
+1418 TSGKTVIMAF
-1428 DDRDSGDY
+1428 EDGGDY

-1450 SIGGT
+1450 RIGGA
-1455 AASTTMVPGY
+1455 AASTAMVPGY
-1465 NRNWPWARVE
+1465 NSNWPWARVE
-1475 MELLPTGKVNAW
+1475 MELLPTGTVNAW
-1487 MYSHRDTRFRSAS
+1487 MYGHKDTRFKGASAS
-1500 ASVAVPANWTPA
+1500 AIVPANWNPA
-1512 FKAVG
+1512 FKAAG
-1517 ESGDGYLANLYVG
+1517 ESGDGYLANLYIG
-1530 KAEAVTT
+1530 EAETVTT
-1537 YYDGLARP
+1537 YYDGLARS
-1545 IQTRAGAESNDIVTR
+1545 IQTRAGAEANDIVTR
-1560 TTYNRAGKPEKL
+1560 TTYNRAGKSDKL

-1599 TYESDPLLRVSSVVP
+1599 TYDDDPLLRVSSVIP
-1614 PGHDNNSAVDSR
+1614 PGHDNNSAVDTR
-1626 YGNWAAGSGLG
+1626 YGTWAAGPGPG
-1637 LSYVTV
+1637 RSYVTV

-1648 VATTSVYDPYGR
+1648 VATTRVYDPYGR
-1660 MSRVI
+1660 MQHVI

-1671 SAGTRNNQTS
+1671 GAGTRNNRTS
-1681 YAYDTLDRL
+1681 FSYDALDRL
-1690 ISTTMPGGGTTRYA
+1690 VSTTMPGGGTTRYA

-1716 PDSDGAT
+1716 PDAEGAT

-1729 LGRVR
+1729 LGRMR
-1734 FSQDARQRAAGVS
+1734 FSQDARQRATGSS
-1747 NATRKVTYTVYD
+1747 NASRKITYTVYD

-1767 GESAA
+1767 GEAAA
-1772 DFSRLDPERSYPFEN
+1772 DFSRLDPERSYPFER

-1801 DAVTDS
+1801 DL
-1807 DPVAGNEAASGGP
+1807 VAGGEIEGGGP

-1842 VHCYAYDHL
+1842 VHRYAYDHL

-1856 KQVSIDG
+1856 KQVEIEG
-1863 LTGTKTAVY
+1863 LTGAKTATY
-1872 DHDLA
+1872 THDLA
-1877 GRVTRLTYPD
+1877 GRVTRLVYPD

-1900 LNRVGDANGNTLA
+1900 LARVGDAKGNTLA

-1921 NIKTHAVGDDVVT
+1921 NIATHVVGQGAGDTTADGVVT

-1947 IDYAGKFSSE
+1947 LNYAGTFRSE

-1968 QVYSHGS
+1968 QEYSHGG

-1983 AYDALYRI
+1983 AYDDLYRI

-2002 DYAYDRSGNMTS
+2002 DYAYDRSGNLTS
-2014 VVTGSNRLTYNYSSA
+2014 VVTGSSRLTYNYSGT

-2038 AVGSATTTYAYNADG
+2038 AVAGATTTYAYNQNGWMTARGDA
-2053 SVSSIGGNTLSYNYR
+2053 SLTYDYR
-2068 SLVTGYGGNNTYTRD
+2068 GLTTGYGSARYLMDPDRR
-2083 SEGHRVKRTWPGGAT
+2083 RVKKTVGTATT
-2098 YYLRGAGG
+2098 YYLRSPGG
-2106 AVLAEYNSVGTLTSS
+2106 SVLAEYTGQTQSARYVYAGTL
-2121 YFYAG
+2121 
-2126 GDRLARLAKGAM
+2126 RIARVASGIKN
-2138 HYYLKDHLGSTR
+2138 YYLADHLGSTR
-2150 ILLSSSGTAAATYDY
+2150 SLIDEAGAVTAAYDY
-2165 WPYGEILASSGT
+2165 WPYGKILATSGT
-2177 GSTSFKFTGH
+2177 GATHFRFTGH
-2187 ERDLESGF
+2187 ERDAESGLDYMLARSYAYDVGRFLRPDPMQDARPWISPYSYVQNNPLIRVDPTGLLDWVQRSDGTIEWDEKVTSADDADLVEGETYLGRNVIVATHNRDENLVEPINTARFDLYLESNKKGPSATIMGNTVPADVERYGTMAEGLYTARSQGRF
-2195 DFMQYRTYEP
+2195 KYGP
-2205 NRMRFLQMDPR
+2205 NDPSIIINEGGPVPSVRGNPQNSAGDYLTEVFLH
-2216 AEKYPGMSPYI
+2216 
-2227 YAGNNPIKFVDARGD
+2227 AGNPNHPRLSGWDKKGNPVNITTGCLTTCNERGSRVKHERFMN
-2242 TLDVG
+2242 TVG
-2247 GLNKGQTALSY
+2247 R
-2258 IHSMFDEETANR
+2258 D
-2270 ITMGDGGRVSFDTE
+2270 
-2284 GLDLSQDSGLE
+2284 
-2295 LLNNLVNG
+2295 
-2303 PGMFLF
+2303 F
-2309 EVGENTSAV
+2309 E
-2318 VRESFGDLQAGTSIG
+2318 
-2333 FTVLSMSS
+2333 
-2341 LGIQSYSRTPRN
+2341 
-2353 IDGGVGSSGFL
+2353 GFL
-2364 PTSGYNGQVSMAPG
+2364 Y
-2378 HWTFD
+2378 
-2383 PAGNHLMPISN
+2383 L
-2394 VTFHELAEI
+2394 
-2403 YHRTIGRQPY
+2403 R
-2413 MREDGSGAHK
+2413 
-2423 QAIEDAKRFRRQVQP
+2423 AKP
-2438 PSGLTV
+2438 
-2444 GKGKFWLE
+2444 
-2452 R
+2452 

>member
-1 MSVIIRFIHA
+1 
-11 LTSRFKRNHSFLMTI
+11 
-26 VKDLIMPGHHLYRFA
+26 MPGHHLYRFA
-41 LRTLLGLLIL
+41 LRTLLGLLLL
-51 SMAALTAHGQQT
+51 SMAALNVHGQT
-63 TITDAA
+63 TIIDAA

-127 IKLGTAEQ
+127 IKLGTAQQ

-160 GAIKVTG
+160 GAIRVTG
-167 GYELEDTTSPINH
+167 GYELKDTTSPINH

-205 RDADPGVPLPA
+205 RAATPGVPLPA

-226 FMDIRWN
+226 FMDVRWN
-233 FDRTEPLASTWTVKT
+233 FNRNAPLASTWTART

-262 GRNYGMNQTV
+262 GQDYGMNQTV
-272 KGGTVQNGRFD
+272 KGGAVQQGGFK

-292 WNLAEIRDQAGN
+292 WNLAEIRDQTGN
-304 TIRFEYVSDGP
+304 TIRFRYVSDGP

-336 LDFADLD
+336 LTFADID
-343 RRFPNGI
+343 PRFPGGI
-350 SEDGNIY
+350 TVGQSRA

-372 VVFAGADGKVVR
+372 AILAGADGKVVR

-391 EREDLHVARYD
+391 ARPDIHIAAYTPSNSNTS
-402 QVAITYDNYFTTPA
+402 VKITYDNYFSTPA
-416 GETLTYGHH
+416 GETLPYGHH
-425 LVTNNRNYR
+425 LVTDSRNYR
-434 MYDGISSAHRLDALT
+434 MYDGIASAHRLDALT
-449 VTDGVETAT
+449 VTAPD
-458 NPNGNQIARY
+458 GNQIARY
-468 VFRYADD
+468 VFRYDGANGGPP
-475 KSLQARPPVAP
+475 RPAVAS
-486 GDNARTLLLEE
+486 GDNARTLLLKE

-504 SAASDQLP
+504 NAAADQLP

-528 ILTPAGGEMKIAYE
+528 IVTPAGGEMKIGYE
-542 EVAPPDTTLK
+542 AIAPPDTTLK

-558 DRARRIKRMI
+558 DRSRRISHRI
-568 RDADGGGGPV
+568 WDADGSGGPV
-578 PPDITTFNYIQTAP
+578 PPDTTAFSYLQAAA

-608 IVDEVL
+608 VVDEVL

-621 RRDFVGEA
+621 RRDFVSEA
-629 DLDALGLSARN
+629 DLDALGLSATN

-647 DIRRGLLEQTI
+647 GIRRGLLEQAI

-664 TVVQRQRTNWQVTTQ
+664 NVVQRQRTDWQVTTQ
-679 GTWTGRWQPFYHPG
+679 GTWTGRWEPFYHPG
-693 IPQQAYWIRPQEQ
+693 IPQQAYWIRAQETT
-706 ATTRDG
+706 TTRDG
-712 VSTTTQLTHN
+712 VSTTTERTHN
-722 AKNGLVASE
+722 ARNGLVARE
-731 TLKSGSNTLRVTE
+731 TLKSGSHTLRVTE
-744 TSYHA
+744 TSYHPGQ
-749 DEVTR
+749 VTR
-754 SPVTLVFG
+754 SPVAVAFG
-762 QPVLDTSLSS
+762 QPVLDTSISTG
-772 HNRTH
+772 NRTH
-777 AAFLSSG
+777 AAFLGSG
-784 DPPVASVEAFLNAD
+784 DQPVASVEAFLNAD
-798 SAIESSGFYD
+798 SAIESTGFYD
-808 FAGRR
+808 FEGRR

-833 QGGDNMYAGVTVNV
+833 QDGDNMYAGVTVTV

-869 RPDPQEKT
+869 RPDPQERT

-905 QAVYRKIRVYAKDI
+905 QAVYRKIRVYARDI
-919 QVTAMSADDP
+919 QVTVLAADDP
-929 EDVFLEGAHI
+929 EDVFLERAYI

-954 KLQSTK
+954 RLQSTRH
-960 YRYGRFVTGN
+960 RYGRFVHGN

-991 DAGEWIDRQVAAAYD
+991 DADEWIDRQVAAAYD

-1011 IAAKDAHGTVSS
+1011 TQAKDAHGTVTS
-1023 TIMGYGKMRP
+1023 TIMGYGKVRP
-1033 VAAFTGA
+1033 VTVFTGA
-1040 EASKVAAEVFDDHAG
+1040 DASKVTAEVFDDHAG
-1055 WDALAA
+1055 WDALVA
-1061 ATPWHRTDIRP
+1061 ATPWHRADTRA
-1072 GAVTLEAG
+1072 GAVTLEDG

-1089 ERSLPSLA
+1089 ERTLPSLA

-1114 EVTLGQ
+1114 EVTLGN

-1149 PGRWHRLRIA
+1149 PGRWHHLRIA
-1159 WKNGRWWA
+1159 WKNGRWHA
-1167 RVDGVRY
+1167 RLDGVRY
-1174 PKTGAWNMR
+1174 PKTGVWNMR

-1192 RLANGART
+1192 RLANGAL
-1200 AAASFDNLRAWPE
+1200 AAEAAFDNLRAWPE
-1213 GAQPS
+1213 GTQPA
-1218 AMTTYDPLTLDAVA
+1218 AMTTYDPVTLDATA

-1247 LRRVVQTSDSR
+1247 LRRVVQTTDGR
-1258 ERLTAQRDHAFSRG
+1258 GRLTAQRDHAFSRG

-1277 TYNTA
+1277 AYNTS

-1297 HKDLSEN
+1297 HKDLSKD
-1304 GHRVITRGT
+1304 GHRVITRTPGGGNT
-1313 GDRLEE
+1313 LEE
-1319 GVSLET
+1319 GVSLAT
-1325 TGPYV
+1325 RGPYV
-1330 VEAGETV
+1330 VEPGETV
-1337 DLKAS
+1337 ELKAS

-1347 GPGFHAKAGSNF
+1347 GPGFHAKEGSNF
-1359 RAGIDASAGGD
+1359 RAGIDPRAGGD
-1370 GVTGTGAVDYNQEK
+1370 EVTGSGAVAYNQQKEG
-1384 AAKRAVKLGPS
+1384 KRSVKLGAS

-1418 TSGKTVIMSF
+1418 TSGKTVILSF
-1428 DDRDSGDY
+1428 DDRDAGDY

-1450 SIGGT
+1450 RIGGT
-1455 AASTTMVPGY
+1455 AASRAMAPGY

-1487 MYSHRDTRFRSAS
+1487 LYGHKDTRFKGAS

-1512 FKAVG
+1512 FRAAG
-1517 ESGDGYLANLYVG
+1517 ESGDAYLANLYVG

-1537 YYDGLARP
+1537 YYDGLARQ
-1545 IQTRAGAESNDIVTR
+1545 IQTRAGAGANDIVTR
-1560 TTYNRAGKPEKL
+1560 TTYNRAGKPEKQ

-1580 SQRYSA
+1580 SQRYGA
-1586 LAETAAGGRVTTT
+1586 LAETAADDRVTTT
-1599 TYESDPLLRVSSVVP
+1599 TYDDDPLLRVSSVVP
-1614 PGHDNNSAVDSR
+1614 PGHDNNSAVDTR
-1626 YGNWAAGSGLG
+1626 YGNWGTESGQG
-1637 LSYVTV
+1637 RSFQTV

-1648 VATTSVYDPYGR
+1648 VATTRVYDAYGR
-1660 MSRVI
+1660 MRHVI

-1671 SAGTRNNQTS
+1671 SAGTRNNRTS
-1681 YAYDTLDRL
+1681 YAYDALDRL
-1690 ISTTMPGGGTTRYA
+1690 ISTTMPERGTATNPVTAISRYA
-1704 YDTLGRMTSRHH
+1704 YDTLGRMISRHH
-1716 PDSDGAT
+1716 PDADGAT

-1729 LGRVR
+1729 LGRMR
-1734 FSQDARQRAAGVS
+1734 FSQDARQRAAGTGA
-1747 NATRKVTYTVYD
+1747 NRKITYTVYD

-1767 GESAA
+1767 GEAA
-1772 DFSRLDPERSYPFEN
+1772 ANFSRLDPERSYPFEN

-1801 DAVTDS
+1801 GLVAG
-1807 DPVAGNEAASGGP
+1807 DPVAGNEVAGGGP

-1828 RAQENT
+1828 KVEENT

-1842 VHCYAYDHL
+1842 VHEYAYDHL

-1856 KQVSIDG
+1856 KQVSIEG
-1863 LTGTKTAVY
+1863 LAGTKTAAY
-1872 DHDLA
+1872 NHDLA
-1877 GRVTRLTYPD
+1877 GRVTRLVYPD
-1887 GAQARYAYDGAGR
+1887 GAQARYAYDNAGR
-1900 LNRVGDANGNTLA
+1900 PTRVWDANGNTLA

-1934 GTYTYNPREWVTD
+1934 GTYAYNPREWVTD

-1968 QVYSHGS
+1968 QKYSHGGV
-1975 AASKTADY
+1975 ASKTADY

-2002 DYAYDRSGNMTS
+2002 DYAYDKNGNLTS
-2014 VVTGSNRLTYNYSSA
+2014 VVTGSNRLTYNYSGT

-2038 AVGSATTTYAYNADG
+2038 TGTGGQTYAYNPNGWMTARGTNALTYD
-2053 SVSSIGGNTLSYNYR
+2053 YR
-2068 SLVTGYGGNNTYTRD
+2068 GLTTGYGNARYLMDPERR
-2083 SEGHRVKRTWPGGAT
+2083 RVKKTVGTATT
-2098 YYLRGAGG
+2098 YYVRGPEGS
-2106 AVLAEYNSVGTLTSS
+2106 VLAEYSGQTLSAR
-2121 YFYAG
+2121 YVYAG
-2126 GDRLARLAKGAM
+2126 SRRIARVAGGISN
-2138 HYYLKDHLGSTR
+2138 YYLADHLGSTR
-2150 ILLSSSGTAAATYDY
+2150 SLVDGEGTITAAYDY
-2165 WPYGEILASSGT
+2165 WPYGKVLATSGS
-2177 GSTSFKFTGH
+2177 GSTHFRFTGH
-2187 ERDLESGF
+2187 ERDAESGL
-2195 DFMQYRTYEP
+2195 DYMLEREYAYDVG
-2205 NRMRFLQMDPR
+2205 RFLRPDPMQD
-2216 AEKYPGMSPYI
+2216 EYPGISPYV
-2227 YAGNNPIKFVDARGD
+2227 YAANNPLKYVDPDGRAFETVWDVVNIGIGAASLAQNIREGSYGWAA
-2242 TLDVG
+2242 LDAVG
-2247 GLNKGQTALSY
+2247 LVVDVAAAVTPGVP
-2258 IHSMFDEETANR
+2258 
-2270 ITMGDGGRVSFDTE
+2270 GG
-2284 GLDLSQDSGLE
+2284 
-2295 LLNNLVNG
+2295 
-2303 PGMFLF
+2303 
-2309 EVGENTSAV
+2309 
-2318 VRESFGDLQAGTSIG
+2318 AGTLIKTIRGARSVDRVDDAADAARNAIHG
-2333 FTVLSMSS
+2333 NSKLSTKPQHRYEIYNTETGEVVKT
-2341 LGIQSYSRTPRN
+2341 GISGRTLN
-2353 IDGGVGSSGFL
+2353 IDGTSPRANTQVNALNRQEGSGTYSARVVE
-2364 PTSGYNGQVSMAPG
+2364 TDIPG
-2378 HWTFD
+2378 RQAALD
-2383 PAGNHLMPISN
+2383 AEKAASERLRSEG
-2394 VTFHELAEI
+2394 HEL
-2403 YHRTIGRQPY
+2403 
-2413 MREDGSGAHK
+2413 
-2423 QAIEDAKRFRRQVQP
+2423 IEQQRP
-2438 PSGLTV
+2438 
-2444 GKGKFWLE
+2444 
-2452 R
+2452 

>member
-1 MSVIIRFIHA
+1 
-11 LTSRFKRNHSFLMTI
+11 
-26 VKDLIMPGHHLYRFA
+26 FA

-51 SMAALTAHGQQT
+51 SMAALTAHGLQT

-127 IKLGTAEQ
+127 IRLGTAQQ

-167 GYELEDTTSPINH
+167 GYELKDTTSPINH

-205 RDADPGVPLPA
+205 RAATPGVPLPA

-226 FMDIRWN
+226 FMDVRWN
-233 FDRTEPLASTWTVKT
+233 FDRNAPLASTWTVKT

-304 TIRFEYVSDGP
+304 TIRFRYASDGP

-327 EATRSFRNL
+327 AETRSFRNL

-343 RRFPNGI
+343 PRFPNGV

-357 NLTVVKTFNTAHLSK
+357 NLTVVKTFHTGHLDE
-372 VVFAGADGKVVR
+372 VILAGSDGKVVR
-384 KITTETS
+384 RITTETS
-391 EREDLHVARYD
+391 EREDLHVARHGG
-402 QVAITYDNYFTTPA
+402 VAITYDNYFDTPA
-416 GETLTYGHH
+416 GQNLTYGHH
-425 LVTNNRNYR
+425 LVRNNRNYR
-434 MYDGISSAHRLDALT
+434 MYDGISSAHRLDALK
-449 VTDGVETAT
+449 VTDAAGSQV
-458 NPNGNQIARY
+458 ARY

-519 LADSYRITK
+519 LGDSYRITK

-542 EVAPPDTTLK
+542 GVAPPDTTLK

-614 PGGHGKI
+614 PGGHGKT
-621 RRDFVGEA
+621 RRDFVGES
-629 DLDALGLSARN
+629 DLDALGLSATN

-693 IPQQAYWIRPQEQ
+693 IPQQAYWIRAQEQ

-712 VSTTTQLTHN
+712 VITTTQLTHN

-731 TLKSGSNTLRVTE
+731 TLKSGSHTLRVTE

-749 DEVTR
+749 DQVTR

-762 QPVLDTSLSS
+762 QPVLDTSLSTA
-772 HNRTH
+772 NRTH
-777 AAFLSSG
+777 AAFLSTG
-784 DPPVASVEAFLNAD
+784 DPPTASVEAFLNAD

-818 HDALRIRGVL
+818 RDALRIRGVL

-833 QGGDNMYAGVTVNV
+833 QGGDNMYAGVTVTV

-863 VPLGGG
+863 VPLAGG
-869 RPDPQEKT
+869 RPDPEEKS

-883 VPSSADS
+883 VPSSAES

-919 QVTAMSADDP
+919 QVTGMSADDP
-929 EDVFLEGAHI
+929 EDVFLKGAHI
-939 LDRPHVVTVRDGSGS
+939 LDRPHVVTVRDGSGT
-954 KLQSTK
+954 KLQSARH
-960 YRYGRFVTGN
+960 RYGRFVHGN

-977 TTSAWL
+977 TTSVWL

-991 DAGEWIDRQVAAAYD
+991 DTGEWIDRQVAAAYD

-1011 IAAKDAHGTVSS
+1011 TQAKDAHGTVSS
-1023 TIMGYGKMRP
+1023 TIMGYGRMRP

-1040 EASKVAAEVFDDHAG
+1040 DASKVTAEVFDDHAG
-1055 WDALAA
+1055 WDALVAA
-1061 ATPWHRTDIRP
+1061 GPWLRTDTRP
-1072 GAVTLEAG
+1072 GAITLEAG
-1080 ALALDNAVA
+1080 AITLDNAVA
-1089 ERSLPSLA
+1089 ERTLPSLA

-1104 ARVQATGERT
+1104 ARVQATDERT

-1128 RDGRVKAADNG
+1128 RDGSVKAADNG

-1167 RVDGVRY
+1167 RMDGARY

-1192 RLANGART
+1192 RLANGVQSVV
-1200 AAASFDNLRAWPE
+1200 ASFDNLRAWPE
-1213 GAQPS
+1213 GAQPG
-1218 AMTTYDPLTLDAVA
+1218 AMTTYDPVTLDAIA

-1247 LRRVVQTSDSR
+1247 LRRVVQTTDGAG
-1258 ERLTAQRDHAFSRG
+1258 RLTAQRDHRFSRG
-1272 ISGTS
+1272 ISATS
-1277 TYNTA
+1277 AYNTS

-1290 AYPSKDG
+1290 AYLSKDG
-1297 HKDLSEN
+1297 HKDLSKD

-1359 RAGIDASAGGD
+1359 RAGIDPRAGGD
-1370 GVTGTGAVDYNQEK
+1370 GVTGTGAVAYNQRK
-1384 AAKRAVKLGPS
+1384 ATKRSVKLGPS

-1403 EGRVTARADFHPGSA
+1403 EGRVTARADFHPASA
-1418 TSGKTVIMSF
+1418 ISGKTVIMAF
-1428 DDRDSGDY
+1428 DDRDAGDY
-1436 VRMVYENGRVKLES
+1436 VRMVYDRGRVKLES
-1450 SIGGT
+1450 RIGGT
-1455 AASTTMVPGY
+1455 SASTAMVPGY

-1475 MELLPTGKVNAW
+1475 MELVPSGRVNAW
-1487 MYSHRDTRFRSAS
+1487 MYNHRDTRFKGAS

-1512 FKAVG
+1512 FKAAG
-1517 ESGDGYLANLYVG
+1517 ESGDAYLANLYVG

-1537 YYDGLARP
+1537 YYDGLARSM
-1545 IQTRAGAESNDIVTR
+1545 QTRAGAEANDIVTR
-1560 TTYNRAGKPEKL
+1560 TTYNRAGKPDRL
-1572 LGPVYRSP
+1572 LGPVHQAP
-1580 SQRYSA
+1580 SYDYCVLSDA
-1586 LAETAAGGRVTTT
+1586 AAGSRITRTA
-1599 TYESDPLLRVSSVVP
+1599 YDDDPLLRVSRVVP
-1614 PGHDNNSAVDSR
+1614 PGHDNNSAVDTR
-1626 YGNWAAGSGLG
+1626 YGNWGTESGLG
-1637 LSYVTV
+1637 RSFQTV

-1648 VATTSVYDPYGR
+1648 VATTRVYDPYGR
-1660 MSRVI
+1660 MRHVI

-1671 SAGTRNNQTS
+1671 NVATRNNRTS
-1681 YAYDTLDRL
+1681 YAYDALDRL

-1716 PDSDGAT
+1716 PDADGAT

-1734 FSQDARQRAAGVS
+1734 FSQDARQRASGTGA
-1747 NATRKVTYTVYD
+1747 NRKITYTVYD

-1767 GESAA
+1767 GEATA
-1772 DFSRLDPERSYPFEN
+1772 NFSELDPERSYPFEN

-1801 DAVTDS
+1801 DL
-1807 DPVAGNEAASGGP
+1807 VAGGEIEGGGP

-1828 RAQENT
+1828 KAQENT

-1842 VHCYAYDHL
+1842 VHRYAYDHL

-1856 KQVSIDG
+1856 KQVSIEG
-1863 LTGTKTAVY
+1863 LTGAKTAAY
-1872 DHDLA
+1872 THDLA

-1887 GAQARYAYDGAGR
+1887 GAQARYAYDSAGR
-1900 LNRVGDANGNTLA
+1900 LSRVGDVNGNTLA

-1921 NIKTHAVGDDVVT
+1921 NIATHIVGQGEGDTTADGVVT
-1934 GTYTYNPREWVTD
+1934 GTYAYNPREWVTE

-1968 QVYSHGS
+1968 QMYSHGS
-1975 AASKTADY
+1975 AASRTADY
-1983 AYDALYRI
+1983 AYDNLYRI

-2002 DYAYDRSGNMTS
+2002 DYAYDRSGNLTS
-2014 VVTGSNRLTYNYSSA
+2014 VVTDSSRLTYNYSGT

-2038 AVGSATTTYAYNADG
+2038 TGAGGQTYAYNQNGWMTRKGADTVRYDYRGLTTGVGSARYLMDPDRRRVKKTVGSATT
-2053 SVSSIGGNTLSYNYR
+2053 
-2068 SLVTGYGGNNTYTRD
+2068 
-2083 SEGHRVKRTWPGGAT
+2083 
-2098 YYLRGAGG
+2098 YYLRGPGG
-2106 AVLAEYNSVGTLTSS
+2106 SVLAEYSGQTVSAR
-2121 YFYAG
+2121 YVYAG
-2126 GDRLARLAKGAM
+2126 ARRIVRIAGDSAS
-2138 HYYLKDHLGSTR
+2138 YYLADHLGSTR
-2150 ILLSSSGTAAATYDY
+2150 SLVDEAGIVTAAYDY
-2165 WPYGEILASSGT
+2165 WPYGKVLASSGT
-2177 GSTSFKFTGH
+2177 GATHFRFTGH
-2187 ERDLESGF
+2187 ERDAESGL
-2195 DFMQYRTYEP
+2195 DYMPARSYAYDVG
-2205 NRMRFLQMDPR
+2205 RFLRPDPMQD
-2216 AEKYPGMSPYI
+2216 EYPGISPYA
-2227 YAGNNPIKFVDARGD
+2227 YAANNPLKYVDPDGAYFESFWDVANIGIGLVSLAQNVSEGSYGWAALDVVGLAVDAGATIVPGLPGGAGTLIKSIRGARAVNQAD
-2242 TLDVG
+2242 NATDVANTIDAGRSASSGTGAKGTLRDRLGDPPPGMENAQAHHDLPQARRFRKHWERAGLDINNPSYGRWVSG
-2247 GLNKGQTALSY
+2247 SPQGNHQKWSRAFNEEWDDFFKQYPDASREQILNK
-2258 IHSMFDEETANR
+2258 MDELRNK
-2270 ITMGDGGRVSFDTE
+2270 
-2284 GLDLSQDSGLE
+2284 
-2295 LLNNLVNG
+2295 
-2303 PGMFLF
+2303 
-2309 EVGENTSAV
+2309 GEY
-2318 VRESFGDLQAGTSIG
+2318 Q
-2333 FTVLSMSS
+2333 
-2341 LGIQSYSRTPRN
+2341 
-2353 IDGGVGSSGFL
+2353 
-2364 PTSGYNGQVSMAPG
+2364 
-2378 HWTFD
+2378 
-2383 PAGNHLMPISN
+2383 
-2394 VTFHELAEI
+2394 
-2403 YHRTIGRQPY
+2403 
-2413 MREDGSGAHK
+2413 
-2423 QAIEDAKRFRRQVQP
+2423 
-2438 PSGLTV
+2438 
-2444 GKGKFWLE
+2444 
-2452 R
+2452 